1 MSRRDHRKLERVEN
15 KKRKAEHHA
24 TNQRRQHKRPVQE
37 AHEGAPV
44 AKKPRFSAPSP
55 KTKTSNRKPEKR
67 TPLQKLVDESSDYPG
82 VSRTQ
87 EEDREDAY
95 IRYLEDR
102 LGWKKNGTKTTA
114 YGSGLADAGLDG
126 MYKTFSAISVSLAK
140 FFAYRSTCQLGYLQF
155 VGCA

>member
-1 MSRRDHRKLERVEN
+1 MSRRDHRKLERIEN

-24 TNQRRQHKRPVQE
+24 TDQRQQHKRPVQE

-44 AKKPRFSAPSP
+44 AKKPRVSALSP

-67 TPLQKLVDESSDYPG
+67 TPLQKLVDESPDYPG
-82 VSRTQ
+82 LSRTR
-87 EEDREDAY
+87 EEDKEDAY
-95 IRYLEDR
+95 IRYLEDK

-126 MYKTFSAISVSLAK
+126 MYKTFSVVSVSLAK
-140 FFAYRSTCQLGYLQF
+140 FFAYRYTCQLGYF
-155 VGCA
+155 RIVSRA